1 MAEAIVAAYDGSAAA
16 RRAVD
21 HALALAKARGAPLVV
36 AHVLEWSPYSF
47 LTPEEIAERHKRRSE
62 EITRAQSAVLAP
74 LVAELSGRGIE
85 VETVIRY
92 GHVAETLCE
101 DRQRTRRGSDRDR
114 ADRVFNAC
122 LAHLRFGRWIAR
134 SDGTGALHHRALTQT
149 GKIK

>member
-101 DRQRTRRGSDRDR
+101 IASEHGAGQIVIGRTGHSTLASRIFGSV
-114 ADRVFNAC
+114 AGS
-122 LAHLRFGRWIAR
+122 LAQMAPVPYTIVP
-134 SDGTGALHHRALTQT
+134 
-149 GKIK
+149 